1 MVTATGAG
9 QRIYVVVVALA
20 FEKLVTFVASMLK
33 TPVLENLTDS
43 AFAADVPITPIAVYR
58 TPPRNVFKIF
68 SIVVCAGS
76 GRFVSKRDQHSG
88 LPSRL

>member
-1 MVTATGAG
+1 MVVTATGAG

-58 TPPRNVFKIF
+58 TPPSLGAHPKPAIHDHLKT
-68 SIVVCAGS
+68 G
-76 GRFVSKRDQHSG
+76 Q
-88 LPSRL
+88 

>member
-1 MVTATGAG
+1 VVTATGAG

-43 AFAADVPITPIAVYR
+43 AFAADVFAVNR
-58 TPPRNVFKIF
+58 TPPGKCLQDFFYSRFALG
-68 SIVVCAGS
+68 AGI
-76 GRFVSKRDQHSG
+76 
-88 LPSRL
+88 RLQARPTFRSARL